1 MKNALKYFIKI
12 ILFAALWFLQMAI
25 SVYFVMEYYGEL
37 RPNSSIVII
46 GITAIYSSYRIVKHI
61 NVSKLFS
68 RKKNK
73 QKKEEVITITEEK
86 PSLINKF
93 LMFLKRRYKILV
105 LIVVL
110 LSFGGY
116 LINTP
121 YHPISLIINPPD
133 AFDWDDRRHIKVKS
147 QEVVQSNDSLYY
159 LRSDMSLFTG
169 RILEFDGDNLF
180 QQTFLNGKK
189 HGVDGLQIS
198 GWYSSRYN
206 DGRFYYLNYFK
217 NGLKDGK
224 WESWHLSDGDSFQLA
239 SRTFYEGGL
248 KQGDWKEWD
257 EDGNLIKHWVMKDD
271 VPIKKII
278 E

>member
-116 LINTP
+116 LINNP
-121 YHPISLIINPPD
+121 YDPISMMIHPPD
-133 AFDWDDRRHIKVKS
+133 AFDWDDQRHIKVTF

-169 RILEFDGDNLF
+169 RILVFDGDNLF
-180 QQTFLNGKK
+180 QETFLNGKK
-189 HGVDGLQIS
+189 HGVVGLQNS
-198 GWYSSRYN
+198 GWESSRYN
-206 DGRFYYLNYFK
+206 DGRFHFLNYFK

-224 WESWHLSDGDSFQLA
+224 WESWYFSDGDSFQLA

-257 EDGNLIKHWVMKDD
+257 KDGNLIKHWVMKDD

>member
-25 SVYFVMEYYGEL
+25 GVYFVMEYYGEL
-37 RPNSSIVII
+37 RPNGSIVII
-46 GITAIYSSYRIVKHI
+46 GITAIYSSYRMVKHL

-86 PSLINKF
+86 PSLITNF
-93 LMFLKRRYKILV
+93 LMFLKRRYKIIV

-110 LSFGGY
+110 LCGAIFIILELSY
-116 LINTP
+116 
-121 YHPISLIINPPD
+121 PISRVINPPD
-133 AFDWDDRRHIKVKS
+133 AFDWDDRYYLEVNEGKVVK
-147 QEVVQSNDSLYY
+147 SNDSLYY

-169 RILEFDGDNLF
+169 RIVVRIRDDAYNDDFIKK
-180 QQTFLNGKK
+180 TFKEGKP
-189 HGVDGLQIS
+189 HGVDGY
-198 GWYSSRYN
+198 YSERY
-206 DGRFYYLNYFK
+206 RSFFWLTYWK

-224 WESWHLSDGDSFQLA
+224 WEEWYPINSSAQLI
-239 SRTFYEGGL
+239 SRVFYKDGL

-271 VPIKKII
+271 IPIKKII

>member
-25 SVYFVMEYYGEL
+25 GVYFVMEYYGEL

-86 PSLINKF
+86 PSLITKF

-110 LSFGGY
+110 LSIGGY

-121 YHPISLIINPPD
+121 YHPISLMINPPD
-133 AFDWDDRRHIKVKS
+133 AFDWDDRRHIEVKS

-159 LRSDMSLFTG
+159 LRRDMSLFTG
-169 RILEFDGDNLF
+169 RVIWSDGEVLI
-180 QQTFLNGKK
+180 QETFLDGKK
-189 HGVDGLQIS
+189 HGVEGLQFGGRYS
-198 GWYSSRYN
+198 GYD
-206 DGRFYYLNYFK
+206 DGRFSHLWYFK
-217 NGLKDGK
+217 NGLKHGK
-224 WESWHLSDGDSFQLA
+224 WEMWWGNSDEDSFQLA
-239 SRTFYEGGL
+239 SRIFYEDGL

-257 EDGNLIKHWVMKDD
+257 KDGNLIKYWVMKDD